1 MSTIGSN
8 SVSGLSNSQARINQ
22 SATKIAIQDT
32 PEGQDVDTT
41 DELAKVQSA
50 KNDFSA
56 NATVLK
62 VQKQVTDKLLDI
74 IA

>member
-1 MSTIGSN
+1 MSTIGAN
-8 SVSGLSNSQARINQ
+8 AISGLSNSQARINQ

-32 PEGQDVDTT
+32 PEGKDVDTSE
-41 DELAKVQSA
+41 ELVKVQGA
-50 KNDFSA
+50 RNDFGA

>member
-8 SVSGLSNSQARINQ
+8 AASGLLNSQARINQ

-32 PEGQDVDTT
+32 PQGKDVDSTE
-41 DELAKVQSA
+41 ELLKVQTA

-62 VQKQVTDKLLDI
+62 VERQTTEKLLDI
-74 IA
+74 LA